1 LPLPGGLGSPG
12 EGAESLALASVA
24 ESVAERG
31 WGGGVFG
38 MRKGWL
44 LWLVVSESVV
54 GSSVM

>member
-1 LPLPGGLGSPG
+1 LGSPG